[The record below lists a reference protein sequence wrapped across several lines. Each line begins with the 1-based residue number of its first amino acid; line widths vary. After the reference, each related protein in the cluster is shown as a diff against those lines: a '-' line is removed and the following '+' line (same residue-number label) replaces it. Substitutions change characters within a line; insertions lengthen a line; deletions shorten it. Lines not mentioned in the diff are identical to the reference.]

1 MDMTLIG
8 ALGIAVSTLA
18 GVVTYMGKWFLKQ
31 FDEVKAEVTECR
43 RDRESLWKD
52 RDQLWQKIAEISSK
66 IER

>member
-43 RDRESLWKD
+43 RDRENLWKD
-52 RDQLWQKIAEISSK
+52 RDQLWHKIAEINSK